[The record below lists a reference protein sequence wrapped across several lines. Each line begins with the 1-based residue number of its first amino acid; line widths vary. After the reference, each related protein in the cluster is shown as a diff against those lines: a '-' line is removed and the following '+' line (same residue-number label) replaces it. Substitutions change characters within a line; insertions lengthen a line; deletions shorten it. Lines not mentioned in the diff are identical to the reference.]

1 MLKSMSLS
9 TKKTTKERENTITDL
24 KNTFNALT
32 GDQNNVFYGSNE
44 IIGIQL
50 IDKTKG
56 KSKKK

>member
-32 GDQNNVFYGSNE
+32 GDQNNVFYESNE

-50 IDKTKG
+50 IDKTQG